1 MKVIIYARVSSN
13 KQDVDLSISGQLK
26 NLRDYAVRNGY
37 EIVKEFIDEAESG
50 RSASSRPAFNEMI
63 ALSKAKRPLFE
74 AILVWK
80 LSRFAR
86 SRMDSITYKAL
97 LRSRGI
103 KVISINEPLDDTP
116 IGQLLEGIIES
127 VDEFYSANLG
137 QDIRRGMRENAS
149 RGFFNGSK
157 PPFGIQRVP
166 VNDGT
171 KTRWKLAPDQD
182 NPGRVQIVKRIFDKA
197 MRDMGCKEIA
207 ISLNKDNYR
216 NGNGRPWN
224 KVTVHQILT
233 NEAYCGTLVWG
244 GRPGRP
250 SIKSGVPPVR
260 VENAW
265 EAIIPQHIFDQ
276 VRQKMQAR
284 RPEAVHPRTVPSF
297 YLLSGLLYCSCG
309 RGMIGRSAK
318 SHQYYYYQ
326 CNRNFREG
334 KDACNSGLIPKDKIE
349 SAVLEQFQKIIL
361 TESNLKE
368 LVKLVNEDI
377 KQELK
382 LYQDRV
388 QTVDIQ
394 IDDINTRLGRL
405 YDAIE
410 TGKVSIDE
418 LAPRIKE
425 LKLQKD
431 SLNGSRIQAEADSIL
446 QHSHVLDVNTIRNYV
461 DDLKVLL
468 EEADNA
474 KCKTILRSFVRRIVV
489 DTDRVT
495 VEYKLPVPP
504 ENERKQ
510 ILVLPT
516 VTLGGAGGTRTL
528 DLLTASQT
536 FAQLNYSPH
545 GSSI

>member
-1 MKVIIYARVSSN
+1 MKAAIYARVSSD
-13 KQDVDLSISGQLK
+13 KQDVDLSISGQLRS
-26 NLRDYAVRNGY
+26 LRDYALRNGY
-37 EIVKEFIDEAESG
+37 EVVKEFIDEAESG
-50 RSASSRPAFNEMI
+50 RSVSSRPAFNEMI
-63 ALSKAKRPLFE
+63 VLSKAKKPLFE
-74 AILVWK
+74 VILVWK

-97 LRSRGI
+97 LRGRGI
-103 KVISINEPLDDTP
+103 KVISINEPLDDSP
-116 IGQLLEGIIES
+116 VGQLLEGIIES

-166 VNDGT
+166 VKDGT
-171 KTRWKLAPDQD
+171 KTRWKLAPDRE
-182 NPGRVQIVKRIFDKA
+182 NPGRVQLVKRIFDMA
-197 MRDMGCKEIA
+197 LRDKGCKEIA
-207 ISLNKDNYR
+207 ISLNRDNYR

-224 KVTVHQILT
+224 KVTIHQVLT

-250 SIKSGVPPVR
+250 SIKSGIPPVR

-265 EAIIPQHIFDQ
+265 TAIIPWDVFNK

-326 CNRNFREG
+326 CNRNYREG
-334 KDACNSGLIPKDKIE
+334 KDACTRRLIPKEKIE
-349 SAVLEQFQKIIL
+349 SIIL
-361 TESNLKE
+361 GQIKEVMLAESNLKE

-382 LYQDRV
+382 QYQDRIDS
-388 QTVDIQ
+388 VDTQ
-394 IDDINTRLGRL
+394 QKDINDRLGRL

-410 TGKVSIDE
+410 MGKLSLDE
-418 LAPRIKE
+418 LAPRIHE
-425 LKLQKD
+425 LKSQKD
-431 SLNGSRIQAEADSIL
+431 RLDKSRIQDEVDTIL
-446 QHSHVLDVNTIRNYV
+446 HHSHVLDMSAVKEYV
-461 DDLKVLL
+461 ADLKELL
-468 EEADNA
+468 GEADNTERKA
-474 KCKTILRSFVRRIVV
+474 FLRSFVRRIVV
-489 DTDRVT
+489 DADKVT

-504 ENERKQ
+504 ENERKKVV
-510 ILVLPT
+510 VLPT
-516 VTLGGAGGTRTL
+516 VKLGGAEGTRTPDPL
-528 DLLTASQT
+528 RAKEVLSQ
-536 FAQLNYSPH
+536 LSYSPKPP
-545 GSSI
+545 

>member
-1 MKVIIYARVSSN
+1 MKVTIYARVSSN

-127 VDEFYSANLG
+127 VDEFYSANMG

-207 ISLNKDNYR
+207 ISLNRDNYR

-265 EAIIPQHIFDQ
+265 EAIIPQDIFDQ

-349 SAVLEQFQKIIL
+349 SAVLEQLKEVIL
-361 TESNLKE
+361 TESNVKE

-377 KQELK
+377 KQEFTQ
-382 LYQDRV
+382 YQDRIDS
-388 QTVDIQ
+388 VDTQ
-394 IDDINTRLGRL
+394 LKEINTRLGRL

-410 TGKVSIDE
+410 TGKVSLDE
-418 LAPRIKE
+418 LAPRIRE
-425 LKLQKD
+425 LKSQKD
-431 SLNGSRIQAEADSIL
+431 RLDESRIQSEADAIL
-446 QHSHVLDVNTIRNYV
+446 QHSHVLDMNMIRDYVN
-461 DDLKVLL
+461 DLKALL
-468 EEADNA
+468 EEAENTERKA
-474 KCKTILRSFVRRIVV
+474 FLRSFVKRVV
-489 DTDRVT
+489 MDNDRVT
-495 VEYKLPVPP
+495 IEYKLPIPP
-504 ENERKQ
+504 TNEKKK

-516 VTLGGAGGTRTL
+516 VKPGGAEETRTPDFL
-528 DLLTASQT
+528 RAREALSQ
-536 FAQLNYSPH
+536 LSYSP
-545 GSSI
+545 I

>member
-1 MKVIIYARVSSN
+1 MKAAIYARVSSD
-13 KQDVDLSISGQLK
+13 KQDVDLSISGQLR

-63 ALSKAKRPLFE
+63 ALAKAKKPLFDV
-74 AILVWK
+74 ILVWK

-116 IGQLLEGIIES
+116 VGQLLEGIIES

-137 QDIRRGMRENAS
+137 QDIRRGMRENAE
-149 RGFFNGSK
+149 RGFFSGSR
-157 PPFGIQRVP
+157 PPHGMKRIP
-166 VNDGT
+166 VKDGN
-171 KTRWKLAPDQD
+171 KTRWKLAPDDD
-182 NPGRVQIVKRIFDKA
+182 NPVRVQVVRRMFDEG
-197 MRDMGCKEIA
+197 MQDRGCKEIA
-207 ISLNKDNYR
+207 IGLNRDGYR
-216 NGNGRPWN
+216 NSNGHRWN
-224 KVTVHQILT
+224 KVTVHQVLT

-244 GRPGRP
+244 GRPGHP
-250 SIKSGVPPVR
+250 SLKSGIPPVR
-260 VENAW
+260 IENAW
-265 EAIIPQHIFDQ
+265 AGIVSREVFEA
-276 VRQKMQAR
+276 VRQKMVDR

-309 RGMIGRSAK
+309 RAMIGRSAK

-326 CNRNFREG
+326 CNRNYREG
-334 KDACNSGLIPKDKIE
+334 KDACKSGLIPKEKIE
-349 SAVLEQFQKIIL
+349 NAVIQQVQETVL
-361 TESNLKE
+361 TEKNLKE

-382 LYQDRV
+382 LYHDQIS
-388 QTVDIQ
+388 TVDIQ
-394 IDDINTRLGRL
+394 IDEINTRLGRL

-410 TGKVSIDE
+410 TGKLSLDE

-431 SLNGSRIQAEADSIL
+431 QLNESRIQTEADSIL
-446 QHSHVLDVNTIRNYV
+446 QHSRVLDTNAIKEYV
-461 DDLKVLL
+461 DDLKALL
-468 EEADNA
+468 DEADNA
-474 KCKTILRSFVRRIVV
+474 RCKTILRSFVRRIVI
-489 DTDRVT
+489 DAGRVT

-504 ENERKQ
+504 ENERKKD
-510 ILVLPT
+510 LVLPT
-516 VTLGGAGGTRTL
+516 VTPGGAEGTIPRTETVSCLAPSGGK
-528 DLLTASQT
+528 
-536 FAQLNYSPH
+536 P
-545 GSSI
+545 